1 MNTFLFFLALIT
13 GLVLLFSDSGCFSRI
28 IGIILLIFALTT
40 LTNTFN
46 EADKEFVQTVPEGQ
60 YQMMVQDSIEAEN
73 RTIKKM
79 TAWLIENE
87 TTTFRLVKHSNSYG
101 CIIFEGTDKEDVYT
115 INNKEL
121 RILIEEDYIQLIS

>member
-1 MNTFLFFLALIT
+1 MNTLLFFLALIT

-60 YQMMVQDSIEAEN
+60 YQMMVQESIEAEN
-73 RTIKKM
+73 RTVKKLA
-79 TAWLIENE
+79 AWLIENE

-101 CIIFEGTDKEDVYT
+101 CIIFEGTAKEEVYT

-121 RILIEEDYIQLIS
+121 RILVEEGYINLIS